1 MQGHSSGDGSEIGP
15 SEATAIMPRSL
26 DVVSRIQAPG
36 LERRR
41 GGLRKL
47 PKAAPPTGL
56 PKAAPP
62 TASRSPFSHAHD
74 IDCDNLLDRGISG
87 CMWVYVGAR

>member
-1 MQGHSSGDGSEIGP
+1 MQGHSRGDGSEIGP

-41 GGLRKL
+41 GGLRR
-47 PKAAPPTGL
+47 L

-62 TASRSPFSHAHD
+62 TASRSSISHAHD